1 MHLAGRTPGDRAR
14 FDAGPT
20 EAHGVCTLCGR
31 DVQRIIAGEFDI
43 KYTLTHPYEILH
55 KLGYSCLAPRP
66 KHERHDPEAAGI
78 SALRG

>member
-1 MHLAGRTPGDRAR
+1 
-14 FDAGPT
+14 
-20 EAHGVCTLCGR
+20 
-31 DVQRIIAGEFDI
+31 VQRIIAGEFDI